1 MVRAMATLQADI
13 STLTHQLSA
22 VKKEVITIR
31 RIVSVTEPIIVRMKS
46 IAKTKIDSMIESL
59 VKSCSNCQSDY
70 FHYCRAIWIKIN
82 IKLPLL

>member
-1 MVRAMATLQADI
+1 MATLQADI

-46 IAKTKIDSMIESL
+46 IAKHDYLMINL
-59 VKSCSNCQSDY
+59 VFNCT
-70 FHYCRAIWIKIN
+70 
-82 IKLPLL
+82 P